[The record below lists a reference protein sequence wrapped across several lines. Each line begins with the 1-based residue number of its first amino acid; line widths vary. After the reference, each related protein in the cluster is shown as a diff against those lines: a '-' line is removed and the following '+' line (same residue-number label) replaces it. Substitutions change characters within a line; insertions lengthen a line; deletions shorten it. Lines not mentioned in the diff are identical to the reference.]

1 LGDVFFENTLRGDKG
16 DGAHG
21 SEWTRDRS
29 VRSEER
35 SQETDLCAARRE
47 AKRQICEQRGE
58 KPRDRSVRSE
68 ERSQETDLCA
78 ARREAKRQICA
89 QRGEKP
95 RGSGKDEKPR
105 VRREEERPIW
115 ELTRRCQDK
124 QKSQGPLT
132 SRHCC
137 CAMASAGVAA
147 RALND
152 RHEREASEQASSSV
166 V

>member
-1 LGDVFFENTLRGDKG
+1 MNEEEEVTASQRTDRELECAPPDSSTHVSSLPSPSSFSTTCAALGDVFFENTLRRDKG

-21 SEWTRDRS
+21 SE
-29 VRSEER
+29 
-35 SQETDLCAARRE
+35 
-47 AKRQICEQRGE
+47 
-58 KPRDRSVRSE
+58 
-68 ERSQETDLCA
+68 
-78 ARREAKRQICA
+78 CA

-95 RGSGKDEKPR
+95 RGSGKDEKTR

-124 QKSQGPLT
+124 QKSQGSLT

-152 RHEREASEQASSSV
+152 RHEREASE
-166 V
+166 